1 MYQVHATGDG
11 EGHEIESEAP
21 SLYGGPPNTKVVKCE
36 AALSRNSGSSNSSN
50 GSSIGIRE
58 AAGSLLRLAI
68 GLDTPLVL
76 QPYPFLLFEMAEY
89 ALPVPTSLFVTL
101 RQRKLFRSVSER
113 GTKPLVP
120 VAYTTSK

>member
-50 GSSIGIRE
+50 GSSIGIR
-58 AAGSLLRLAI
+58 
-68 GLDTPLVL
+68 DTGGGGVT
-76 QPYPFLLFEMAEY
+76 F
-89 ALPVPTSLFVTL
+89 TSRDRSRHATCVATL
-101 RQRKLFRSVSER
+101 SISAFRNCGIS
-113 GTKPLVP
+113 
-120 VAYTTSK
+120 TTSINKFVRDAAPEKPISVCF